1 MLKTSPRMS
10 CLWLRFPGMTE
21 LSWLLS
27 SFNQQADNLSQLLGS
42 ITFLKRGKLCLYV
55 KSDYQLNKPLA
66 TQILVF
72 WDVKAAAAS
81 SSCNW
86 VDLLWPTR
94 CPARQPCRCFW
105 TRPFCVEI
113 SIQASKAEQD
123 FLSYKWPLVL
133 RLQASLVTLT
143 KSLGEVAAQAEAS
156 LAALQ
161 VLQELLCFFYFL
173 ILQISKTAS
182 NFGMRPFLICFGWHR
197 SS

>member
-10 CLWLRFPGMTE
+10 CLWPRFPGMTE

-27 SFNQQADNLSQLLGS
+27 SFNQQADNISQLLGS

-94 CPARQPCRCFW
+94 CPARHPCRCFW

-113 SIQASKAEQD
+113 SIQASKAEKG
-123 FLSYKWPLVL
+123 FLLFYLY
-133 RLQASLVTLT
+133 LQASLVTLT

-161 VLQELLCFFYFL
+161 VLQ
-173 ILQISKTAS
+173 Q
-182 NFGMRPFLICFGWHR
+182 N
-197 SS
+197 